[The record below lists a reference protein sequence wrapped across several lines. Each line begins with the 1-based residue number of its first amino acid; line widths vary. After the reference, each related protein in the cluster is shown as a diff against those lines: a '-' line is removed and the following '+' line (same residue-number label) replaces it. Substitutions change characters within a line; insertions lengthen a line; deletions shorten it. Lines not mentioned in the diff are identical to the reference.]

1 MFFADFARNS
11 DFFRSL
17 FSRAANAI
25 KQRRALAPEGKAPL
39 EMGMIRGSL
48 N

>member
-17 FSRAANAI
+17 FSRAEKGRKTKRINPCGI
-25 KQRRALAPEGKAPL
+25 EPIDR
-39 EMGMIRGSL
+39 
-48 N
+48 